1 MSADGCSGSQERTLF
16 GTAVA
21 ITGDGNRIFATHT
34 SNDVEGEVVVLDA
47 PGLVP
52 RPSPPP
58 PLAPVPPP
66 PPPPL
71 EESPDLEPPPSPETI
86 VPCAVSGP
94 KKKRQ
99 RNRQK
104 PAGKCVFAGR
114 GLCLATPKNG
124 GKCTDLPRKK
134 PCVRTVG
141 CTWSG
146 GKKSGACRAR

>member
-1 MSADGCSGSQERTLF
+1 M
-16 GTAVA
+16 
-21 ITGDGNRIFATHT
+21 
-34 SNDVEGEVVVLDA
+34 VVLDA
-47 PGLVP
+47 PL
-52 RPSPPP
+52 PSPKDETPKD
-58 PLAPVPPP
+58 VPPKDVP
-66 PPPPL
+66 PEDVPP
-71 EESPDLEPPPSPETI
+71 EDEPPKDEPPKDVPAEDVPEAI

-99 RNRQK
+99 CNRQK